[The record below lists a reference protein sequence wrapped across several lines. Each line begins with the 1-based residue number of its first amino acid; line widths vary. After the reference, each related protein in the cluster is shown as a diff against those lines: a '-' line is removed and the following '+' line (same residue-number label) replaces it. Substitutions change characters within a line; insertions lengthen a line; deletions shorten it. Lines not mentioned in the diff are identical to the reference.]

1 MSLFSK
7 LFGDN
12 DNKPINRVEPQTQQI
27 QQRGRINIERMD
39 ISPNVFKDLNRKYIA
54 FDVET
59 TGLNP
64 YSDRI
69 VELGAVI
76 FENGQAITQ
85 FTTLVNPG
93 CLIPISAS
101 QVNHITNEMLSGA
114 PSESQI
120 YPALINY
127 LGDAIQGNT
136 IICAHNAKF
145 DMDFL
150 SATLERLGFSGYIR
164 YIDTLAL
171 SRKYLLLS
179 NYKQD
184 TVAAHYGFVNSNSHR
199 AASDALI
206 CGRILGELL
215 KEYQVE
221 VEKQE
226 KLMEAKRLANEELE
240 VCAVIQDAIIQRGG
254 SSQWISF
261 TKNSNGYVEAHNF
274 NTFLKFKFANKG
286 QYIIIPSSIKTPAAL
301 PVEKCSVSEGGTSF
315 IRLYFS
321 TPFNIEFLGDFFL
334 DSFKEAEASRKYYFS
349 CGRGAEREAEQ
360 YISQMTRIKDVDLP
374 MIIANAKSR
383 NYAAVPN
390 QINTGRNI
398 KREDVVVNAVH
409 KRCPLS
415 EIKNYGDFDR
425 GFTAGFPF
433 YLAGEDARK
442 EGDLSSA
449 ITFYDKAR
457 ALGYDAPDLY
467 VAYTKT
473 YRKLKDYANE
483 ILIVEEYME
492 RNPNAQSGELEAR
505 RNKAIELLYD
515 LQQAERMKEEKALAK
530 AQKLK
535 EKDDIEVKSNNKRAI
550 LQLDD
555 DGNIIREYD
564 SVTNAS
570 NEVGVSPK
578 SIRDAA
584 KGVQKHAGGYVWKY
598 KDEYESATTT

>member
-114 PSESQI
+114 PTESQI

-150 SATLERLGFSGYIR
+150 SSTLERLGFSGYIR

-171 SRKYLLLS
+171 SRKYLGLS

-184 TVAAHYGFVNSNSHR
+184 TVAAHYGFNNSNSHR

-221 VEKQE
+221 AEKQE
-226 KLMEAKRLANEELE
+226 KLMEAKKLTLEELE
-240 VCAVIQDAIIQRGG
+240 VCAVIQDSIIQRGG

-261 TKNSNGYVEAHNF
+261 TKSGSGYIEAHNLY
-274 NTFLKFKFANKG
+274 TFLKFKFANKG
-286 QYIIIPSSIKTPAAL
+286 QYIIIPSNIKTPAAL

-315 IRLYFS
+315 VRLYFS
-321 TPFNIEFLGDFFL
+321 TPFNIEFLGDYFFT
-334 DSFKEAEASRKYYFS
+334 SYKEAEASRKYYFS
-349 CGRGAEREAEQ
+349 GVRGAERKAEQ
-360 YISQMTRIKDVDLP
+360 FISQMTRINDADLS
-374 MIIANAKSR
+374 MIIAGAKTR
-383 NYAAVPN
+383 NYYAVPN

-398 KREDVVVNAVH
+398 KREDVDVNAVH

-415 EIKNYGDFDR
+415 EIKNYGDSDR

-442 EGDLSSA
+442 GGDLTSA

-457 ALGYDAPDLY
+457 ALGYNDPALY

-473 YRKLKDYANE
+473 FRKLKDYANE

-505 RNKAIELLYD
+505 RDKAIELLYD
-515 LQQAERMKEEKALAK
+515 LQQTERIKEEKTLAK
-530 AQKLK
+530 AQKHK
-535 EKDDIEVKSNNKRAI
+535 EKEDTEVKSNNKRAI

-555 DGNIIREYD
+555 NGNIIREFD
-564 SVTNAS
+564 CVSKAS

-598 KDEYESATTT
+598 KDESGNATSI

>member
-1 MSLFSK
+1 MSLFDK
-7 LFGDN
+7 LFRN
-12 DNKPINRVEPQTQQI
+12 NENKPPVRVEPQTPPI
-27 QQRGRINIERMD
+27 QQRGRITVERINIT
-39 ISPNVFKDLNRKYIA
+39 PGVFNSLNNKYIA

-93 CLIPISAS
+93 CPIPITAS
-101 QVNHITNEMLSGA
+101 QVNHITNEMLIGA
-114 PSESQI
+114 PTDSQI

-127 LGDAIQGNT
+127 LGDAMQGNT

-145 DMDFL
+145 DVDFL

-171 SRKYLLLS
+171 SRKYLSLS

-221 VEKQE
+221 AEKQE
-226 KLMEAKRLANEELE
+226 KLMEAKRLTNEELE

-261 TKNSNGYVEAHNF
+261 TKSSSGYVEAHNLY
-274 NTFLKFKFANKG
+274 TFLKFKFANKG
-286 QYIIIPSSIKTPAAL
+286 QYIIIPSNIKTPAAL

-315 IRLYFS
+315 VRLYFS
-321 TPFNIEFLGDFFL
+321 TPYNIEFLGDFFL
-334 DSFKEAEASRKYYFS
+334 SSFKEAETSRKYYFS
-349 CGRGAEREAEQ
+349 GVRGAEREAEQ
-360 YISQMTRIKDVDLP
+360 FISQMTRIKDTDLP
-374 MIIANAKSR
+374 TIIACAKAR
-383 NYAAVPN
+383 NYDAVPN

-425 GFTAGFPF
+425 GFSAGFPF

-457 ALGYDAPDLY
+457 ALGYDAPALY
-467 VAYTKT
+467 VAYTKAF
-473 YRKLKDYANE
+473 RKLKDYANE

-515 LQQAERMKEEKALAK
+515 LQQAERIKEEKALAK

-535 EKDDIEVKSNNKRAI
+535 EKEDSVVKTNNKRAI

-555 DGNIIREYD
+555 DGNVIREFD

-570 NEVGVSPK
+570 NEVGVNSK

-584 KGVQKHAGGYVWKY
+584 KGVQKHAGGYAWKY
-598 KDEYESATTT
+598 KDECENTTTT